1 VILKKTFHA
10 ALLLAL
16 LSATALA
23 AELTGTV
30 RNGTTGKPAAGD
42 DVVLLSMAGGM
53 DEAGRTKTDAQGRF
67 RLTVDDASTSYL
79 VRVVHQKVTYHKAA
93 PPGTQSVE
101 VEVYDAAAKVE
112 GVRAIVD
119 VLRFEADASTLQVTE
134 LYSVSNKSQPP
145 RTQMSERSFEIYLP
159 AGAEILASTA
169 MTSGGMPVNSAPVP
183 TGEKNRYAFIFP
195 LRPGETRFQLSYRL
209 PYSGEADFQPRLT
222 LPTEHLVVM
231 VPPSMQFRSNAGQGA
246 FQPMP
251 EETGANVQVATS
263 TKPGAEPGFHISGVG
278 VMPREA
284 QAQGTGET
292 RPLAQGAGAQG
303 GGGGEEAGGPGGGPG
318 GGLGRPID
326 TPDPLHE
333 YRWQFLGGLALL
345 LAMGAFFVW
354 NRGASAIAPAPGA
367 GFSAPSVAAIP
378 TYPPATRDR
387 SALLLEALKEE
398 LFQLE
403 TERYQGKIS
412 TAEYERA
419 KAALDQTIQRAVT
432 RTQRKG

>member
-1 VILKKTFHA
+1 VILKRVFHA
-10 ALLLAL
+10 ALLLTAL
-16 LSATALA
+16 VATALA

-30 RNGTTGKPAAGD
+30 TNGTTGKPAAGD
-42 DVVLLSMAGGM
+42 DVVLLNMAAGM
-53 DEAGRTKTDAQGRF
+53 DGVGRTKTDSQGRF
-67 RLTVDDASTSYL
+67 RLSVGDASTSYL
-79 VRVVHQKVTYHKAA
+79 LRVVHQKVTYHK
-93 PPGTQSVE
+93 PVPVGTQSVE
-101 VEVYDAAAKVE
+101 VEVYDAAGKVE

-119 VLRFEADASTLQVTE
+119 VLRFEADASSLQVTE
-134 LYSVSNKSQPP
+134 LYGVSNNSQPP

-159 AGAEILASTA
+159 PGAQILDSTA

-183 TGEKNRYAFIFP
+183 TGEKNRYAFLFP
-195 LRPGETRFQLSYRL
+195 LRPGETRFQISYRL
-209 PYSGEADFQPRLT
+209 RYSGEADFQPRLA

-231 VPPSMQFRSNAGQGA
+231 VPPSMQFRSNAGEGA
-246 FQPMP
+246 FQSMP

-263 TKPGAEPGFHISGVG
+263 AKPGAEPGFHLSGVG

-292 RPLAQGAGAQG
+292 KPLDQGAGAQA
-303 GGGGEEAGGPGGGPG
+303 GGGGEEAGRPG

-354 NRGASAIAPAPGA
+354 NRSAGAVAATPAAGFAATPGA
-367 GFSAPSVAAIP
+367 AF
-378 TYPPATRDR
+378 PPATRDR
-387 SALLLEALKEE
+387 SALLLEALKDE

-403 TERYQGKIS
+403 TERHQGKIS
-412 TAEYERA
+412 AGEYEKA

-432 RTQRKG
+432 RRKRDA

>member
-1 VILKKTFHA
+1 MLYRTIL
-10 ALLLAL
+10 LCL
-16 LSATALA
+16 LSGAAFA

-42 DVVLLSMAGGM
+42 DVVLLAMAGGM
-53 DEAGRTKTDAQGRF
+53 DEVARTKTDSLGRF
-67 RLTVDDASTSYL
+67 RLTVDDTATPHL
-79 VRVVHQKVTYHKAA
+79 IRVIHQKVTYHKPA
-93 PPGTQSVE
+93 PPGTQTVDID
-101 VEVYDAAAKVE
+101 VYDAASKVE
-112 GVRAIVD
+112 GVHAIVD
-119 VLRFEADASTLQVTE
+119 VLRIEADPTSLQITE
-134 LYSVSNKSQPP
+134 LYGINNQSQPP
-145 RTQMSERSFEIYLP
+145 KTQMSQRSFEIFLP
-159 AGAEILASTA
+159 AGAQILSSTA
-169 MTSGGMPVNSAPVP
+169 MSSGGMPVNSAPVP
-183 TGEKNRYAFIFP
+183 TGEKNRYAFVFP

-209 PYSGEADFQPRLT
+209 SYSGEDDFQPRLA

-231 VPPSMQFRSNAGQGA
+231 VPPSMRFRSNAGESA

-263 TKPGAEPGFHISGVG
+263 AKPGSEPGFHLSGVG

-284 QAQGTGET
+284 QASGTGGAAPPTEGGAQ
-292 RPLAQGAGAQG
+292 AQGQSS
-303 GGGGEEAGGPGGGPG
+303 EEAAGRPG

-333 YRWQFLGGLALL
+333 YRWQILGGFALL

-354 NRGASAIAPAPGA
+354 NRPGA
-367 GFSAPSVAAIP
+367 ATAAPRSYAAP
-378 TYPPATRDR
+378 TGTPPARDR

-403 TERYQGKIS
+403 TERHQGKIS
-412 TAEYERA
+412 AAEYEKA

-432 RTQRKG
+432 RRKRES

>member
-1 VILKKTFHA
+1 MFHA
-10 ALLLAL
+10 ALLLTL
-16 LSATALA
+16 LSSTALA

-42 DVVLLSMAGGM
+42 DVVLLSMAAGM
-53 DEAGRTKTDAQGRF
+53 DEVGRTKTDAQGHF
-67 RLTVDDASTSYL
+67 RLKVEDATTPYL
-79 VRVVHQKVTYHKAA
+79 VRVIHQKVTYHKAA

-112 GVRAIVD
+112 GVHAVVD
-119 VLRFEADASTLQVTE
+119 VLRFEADASSLQVTE
-134 LYSVSNKSQPP
+134 LYGVSNNSQPP

-159 AGAEILASTA
+159 AGAEIMESTA
-169 MTSGGMPVNSAPVP
+169 MTAGGMPVNSAPVP
-183 TGEKNRYAFIFP
+183 TGEKNRYAFLFP
-195 LRPGETRFQLSYRL
+195 LRPGETRFQISYRL
-209 PYSGEADFQPRLT
+209 RYSGEADFQPRLA

-231 VPPSMQFRSNAGQGA
+231 VPPSMTFRSNAGEGA
-246 FQPMP
+246 FQSMP

-263 TKPGAEPGFHISGVG
+263 AKPGAEPGFHLSGVG

-284 QAQGTGET
+284 QAKGTGET
-292 RPLAQGAGAQG
+292 KPLAQGAQA
-303 GGGGEEAGGPGGGPG
+303 GGGGEEAAGRPGGGPG

-354 NRGASAIAPAPGA
+354 NRASGAAAAAPGA
-367 GFSAPSVAAIP
+367 DFSAPSGTAIP
-378 TYPPATRDR
+378 PYPSAARDR

-432 RTQRKG
+432 RRKSGS

>member
-1 VILKKTFHA
+1 VNLKKTFHA
-10 ALLLAL
+10 ALLLTL

-42 DVVLLSMAGGM
+42 DVVLLSMAAGM
-53 DEAGRTKTDAQGRF
+53 DEVGRTKTDSQGRF
-67 RLTVDDASTSYL
+67 RLTVGDASTSYL
-79 VRVVHQKVTYHKAA
+79 VRVIHQKVTYHKPA
-93 PPGTQSVE
+93 PAGTPSVE
-101 VEVYDAAAKVE
+101 VEVYDSAAKVE
-112 GVRAIVD
+112 GVRAVVD
-119 VLRFEADASTLQVTE
+119 VLRFEANASSLQVAE

-159 AGAEILASTA
+159 AGAEIQSSTA
-169 MTSGGMPVNSAPVP
+169 MTAGGMPVDSAPVP
-183 TGEKNRYAFIFP
+183 TGEKNRYAFTFP

-209 PYSGEADFQPRLT
+209 PYSGQADFQPRLA
-222 LPTEHLVVM
+222 LPTDHLVVM
-231 VPPSMQFRSNAGQGA
+231 VPPSMTFRSNAGEGA

-263 TKPGAEPGFHISGVG
+263 AKPGAEPGFHISGVG

-292 RPLAQGAGAQG
+292 KPLAQGAGTQA
-303 GGGGEEAGGPGGGPG
+303 GGGEEAGRPGGGPG

-354 NRGASAIAPAPGA
+354 NRGAAAAAPGA
-367 GFSAPSVAAIP
+367 GLSAPSGAM
-378 TYPPATRDR
+378 PPYSSATRDR

-412 TAEYERA
+412 TAEYEKA

-432 RTQRKG
+432 RAQRKG